1 MTEKIIE
8 LALEPKTLRMEGIEA
23 KKSIEWIRKTD
34 YSLIWRKI
42 FSDIEA
48 GTYSKNENPVKN
60 IMWDTLLHH
69 YKVGA
74 MSMRNRKVA
83 GGNNCNYED
92 EECDRWKREYERV
105 NNSYSYRLGLAC
117 TYIPRRVI
125 KTLRKIKR
133 KLVLFI
139 RG

>member
-1 MTEKIIE
+1 M
-8 LALEPKTLRMEGIEA
+8 ALKLRTGE
-23 KKSIEWIRKTD
+23 
-34 YSLIWRKI
+34 
-42 FSDIEA
+42 
-48 GTYSKNENPVKN
+48 
-60 IMWDTLLHH
+60 
-69 YKVGA
+69 
-74 MSMRNRKVA
+74 SMGYEILRIVA